1 MKMSQYNKCLQILQQ
16 LKINFPKY
24 TLGQHLS
31 TVVDEYKNLWG
42 VNDKDLLTSL
52 IEYQNQLQTDIPHD
66 DEVDEIIKGGMDLEN
81 LFNANKEHMPKIDK
95 NKLALK
101 LKELKQGRNSSA
113 IVNLVETR
121 IEDINST
128 IFSGLL

>member
-42 VNDKDLLTSL
+42 VSDKDLLTSL
-52 IEYQNQLQTDIPHD
+52 IEYQNQLQIDIPHD
-66 DEVDEIIKGGMDLEN
+66 DLIRAEEIIIESWRETDCQI
-81 LFNANKEHMPKIDK
+81 LFM
-95 NKLALK
+95 
-101 LKELKQGRNSSA
+101 
-113 IVNLVETR
+113 T
-121 IEDINST
+121 
-128 IFSGLL
+128 

>member
-42 VNDKDLLTSL
+42 VSDKDLLASL

-66 DEVDEIIKGGMDLEN
+66 DELDEIIT
-81 LFNANKEHMPKIDK
+81 
-95 NKLALK
+95 
-101 LKELKQGRNSSA
+101 
-113 IVNLVETR
+113 LVEISR
-121 IEDINST
+121 FVKGISDAIEKR
-128 IFSGLL
+128 FSGAFAPIGGFYG